1 MTGKQEN
8 SGRCYFCQGPLKKG
22 KTTIP
27 RVLPDDTV
35 VVVKRVPA
43 EICIQCHEPYL
54 YGETIDKITAMV
66 DQIKPFRAEVL
77 VVSYNED
84 LPDRSEA
91 SPNVVGIEP
100 R

>member
-8 SGRCYFCQGPLKKG
+8 SGSCYFCQGPLKKG

-77 VVSYNED
+77 VVSYEEE
-84 LPDRSEA
+84 LPIVAKPA
-91 SPNVVGIEP
+91 STTTSPAS
-100 R
+100 

>member
-8 SGRCYFCQGPLKKG
+8 NRRCYFCQAPLRMG
-22 KTTIP
+22 KATIP
-27 RVLPDDTV
+27 RILPDDAV
-35 VVVKRVPA
+35 VVVKHVPA

-77 VVSYNED
+77 VVSYE
-84 LPDRSEA
+84 EA
-91 SPNVVGIEP
+91 FTTSTESASTAIG
-100 R
+100 